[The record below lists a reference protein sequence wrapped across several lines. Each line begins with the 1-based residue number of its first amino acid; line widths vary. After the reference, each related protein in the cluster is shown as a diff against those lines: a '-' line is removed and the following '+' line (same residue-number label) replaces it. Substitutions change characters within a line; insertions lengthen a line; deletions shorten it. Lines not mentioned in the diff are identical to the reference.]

1 VRDALNLVGTIAI
14 APVHTPS
21 THSDP
26 RSALLAGTTGLIGRA
41 LLTLLLE
48 SPHYTSVHA
57 LLRRSVGDMPAHPK
71 LHVEVVDF
79 ERLPALPAVDDVFIA
94 LGTTIKVAGSE
105 AAFRRVDFDAV
116 LATARLARA
125 AGARRAIV
133 VSALGADAD
142 ADSKVF
148 YNRVKGDMERA
159 VAALGYETVV
169 FARPSLLVGDRAA
182 LGQPVR
188 AGERWALRLLRPVL
202 GIVPA
207 GVRPID
213 AGDVARAMLRA
224 AIDAEP
230 GLRIL
235 SSAQMQP
242 RNRRRG

>member
-1 VRDALNLVGTIAI
+1 M
-14 APVHTPS
+14 APPNATSMRP
-21 THSDP
+21 DL

-48 SPHYTSVHA
+48 SPNYASVHA
-57 LLRRSVGDMPAHPK
+57 LLRRSVRDLPAHPK
-71 LHVEVVDF
+71 LHVDVVDF

-125 AGARRAIV
+125 AGARRVIV
-133 VSALGADAD
+133 VSALGADAGS
-142 ADSKVF
+142 AVF
-148 YNRVKGDMERA
+148 YNRVKGEMEQA

-169 FARPSLLVGDRAA
+169 FVRPSLLVGDRAA
-182 LGQPVR
+182 LGQPAC

-207 GVRPID
+207 GLRPID

-235 SSAQMQP
+235 GSAHMQP
-242 RNRRRG
+242 TAVQGAP

>member
-1 VRDALNLVGTIAI
+1 MHDALNLIGAIAI

-21 THSDP
+21 THP
-26 RSALLAGTTGLIGRA
+26 ALRSALLAGTTGLIGRA

-48 SPHYTSVHA
+48 SPNYASVHA
-57 LLRRSVGDMPAHPK
+57 LLRRSVRYLPAHPK
-71 LHVEVVDF
+71 LRVDVVDF

-125 AGARRAIV
+125 AGARRVIV
-133 VSALGADAD
+133 VSALGAD

-148 YNRVKGDMERA
+148 YNRVKGEMERA

-188 AGERWALRLLRPVL
+188 AGERWALCLLRPVL

-213 AGDVARAMLRA
+213 AGAVAWAMLRA
-224 AIDAEP
+224 ASDAAP

-235 SSAQMQP
+235 ASAQMQP
-242 RNRRRG
+242 TANEGAT

>member
-1 VRDALNLVGTIAI
+1 MIGAI

-21 THSDP
+21 TQSAP
-26 RSALLAGTTGLIGRA
+26 RSALLAGATGLVGRA

-57 LLRRSVGDMPAHPK
+57 LLRRSARDLPTHPK
-71 LHVEVVDF
+71 LTVEGVDF
-79 ERLPALPAVDDVFIA
+79 ERLPALPVVDDVFIA

-125 AGARRAIV
+125 AGARRVIV
-133 VSALGADAD
+133 VSALGAD

-159 VAALGYETVV
+159 VATLGYETVV

-224 AIDAEP
+224 AIDAEQ

-235 SSAQMQP
+235 DSAQMQP

>member
-1 VRDALNLVGTIAI
+1 MDATL
-14 APVHTPS
+14 

-26 RSALLAGTTGLIGRA
+26 RSALLAGTSGLIGRA

-48 SPHYTSVHA
+48 SPHYASVHA
-57 LLRRSVGDMPAHPK
+57 LLRRSVRDLPAHPK
-71 LHVEVVDF
+71 LHAEVIDF
-79 ERLPALPAVDDVFIA
+79 ERLTALPAVDDVYIA

-125 AGARRAIV
+125 AGARRVIV
-133 VSALGADAD
+133 VSALGADAN
-142 ADSKVF
+142 SSVF

-169 FARPSLLVGDRAA
+169 FARPSLLVGDRTA

-188 AGERWALRLLRPVL
+188 AGERWALRLLQPILR
-202 GIVPA
+202 IVPA
-207 GVRPID
+207 SVRPID

-224 AIDAEP
+224 AVDAEP

-235 SSAQMQP
+235 GSAQMQA
-242 RNRRRG
+242 RDQRSG

>member
-1 VRDALNLVGTIAI
+1 MD
-14 APVHTPS
+14 TPS
-21 THSDP
+21 THSAT

-41 LLTLLLE
+41 LLALLLE
-48 SPHYTSVHA
+48 SPHYASVHA
-57 LLRRSVGDMPAHPK
+57 LLRRSVRDLPAHPK
-71 LHVEVVDF
+71 LHVDVIHFD
-79 ERLPALPAVDDVFIA
+79 RLTTLPAVDDVFIA

-116 LATARLARA
+116 LTTARLARA
-125 AGARRAIV
+125 AGARRVIV
-133 VSALGADAD
+133 VSALGADAG
-142 ADSKVF
+142 SSVF

-188 AGERWALRLLRPVL
+188 AGERWGLRLLRPIL
-202 GIVPA
+202 RFVPA
-207 GVRPID
+207 SVRPID
-213 AGDVARAMLRA
+213 ASDVARAMLRA

-235 SSAQMQP
+235 GSAQMQP
-242 RNRRRG
+242 RNQRCG

>member
-1 VRDALNLVGTIAI
+1 MRSNL
-14 APVHTPS
+14 
-21 THSDP
+21 
-26 RSALLAGTTGLIGRA
+26 RNALLAGTTGLIGRA

-48 SPHYTSVHA
+48 SPNYASVHA
-57 LLRRSVGDMPAHPK
+57 LLRRSVGDLPAHPK
-71 LHVEVVDF
+71 LHVGVVDF

-116 LATARLARA
+116 LATTRLART
-125 AGARRAIV
+125 AGARRVIV
-133 VSALGADAD
+133 VSALGAD

-148 YNRVKGDMERA
+148 YNRVKGEMERA
-159 VAALGYETVV
+159 VAALGYESVV

-213 AGDVARAMLRA
+213 AGDVARAMLRS
-224 AIDAEP
+224 AIDAAP

-235 SSAQMQP
+235 DSAQMQP
-242 RNRRRG
+242 RNQRRG

>member
-1 VRDALNLVGTIAI
+1 MHAT
-14 APVHTPS
+14 S

-26 RSALLAGTTGLIGRA
+26 RRALLAGTTGLIGRA
-41 LLTLLLE
+41 LLTLLLD
-48 SPHYTSVHA
+48 SPYYTSVHA
-57 LLRRSVGDMPAHPK
+57 LLRRSVRDLPAHPK
-71 LHVEVVDF
+71 LHVDVVDF

-125 AGARRAIV
+125 AGARRVIV
-133 VSALGADAD
+133 VSALGADP
-142 ADSKVF
+142 SSSVF
-148 YNRVKGDMERA
+148 YNRVKGDMQ
-159 VAALGYETVV
+159 AALAQLGFESLSI
-169 FARPSLLVGDRAA
+169 AQPSLLVGDRAA

-188 AGERWALRLLRPVL
+188 AGERWALRWLRPIL

-207 GVRPID
+207 SVRPID

-224 AIDAEP
+224 AIDTEP

-235 SSAQMQP
+235 ASAQMQA
-242 RNRRRG
+242 RDQRSG